1 MKADAVI
8 SLDICH
14 GNTFL
19 DMFSEAREI
28 KAKINYWDHIKIES
42 FYTAK
47 EIINNTKRQP
57 TEWEK
62 IFANDISD
70 KGLVS

>member
-19 DMFSEAREI
+19 DMFSEAREAT
-28 KAKINYWDHIKIES
+28 AKILGSHQSKKHLHSKRNNKTKSLQKGRRYLQTTYLIK
-42 FYTAK
+42 
-47 EIINNTKRQP
+47 
-57 TEWEK
+57 
-62 IFANDISD
+62 
-70 KGLVS
+70 G